1 MSAPDNAKL
10 QANFKWER
18 DGSMINVYA
27 TNQKEFEE
35 LLTTIQDTAALF
47 LSVEQTL
54 KGLARMNGS
63 VVTSAPAAQSTPS
76 APSAPAA
83 SQNCS
88 HGPMIPM
95 SGVNARGPWSGLKCS
110 APQGTKPRCEPIY
123 FKA

>member
-54 KGLARMNGS
+54 KGLARMNGTPVAAPS
-63 VVTSAPAAQSTPS
+63 QPQVVSAPAPS
-76 APSAPAA
+76 AGEAPSCA
-83 SQNCS
+83 
-88 HGPMIPM
+88 HGQMVFM
-95 SGVNARGPWSGLKCS
+95 KGVNARGPWSGYKCP
-110 APQGTKPRCEPIY
+110 APNGTPGKCQTI
-123 FKA
+123 FNKG

>member
-54 KGLARMNGS
+54 KGLARMNGTPVAAPSQPQAVS
-63 VVTSAPAAQSTPS
+63 VP
-76 APSAPAA
+76 APSAGEAPSCA
-83 SQNCS
+83 
-88 HGPMIPM
+88 HGQMVFM
-95 SGVNARGPWSGLKCS
+95 KGVNARGPWSGYKCP
-110 APQGTKPRCEPIY
+110 APNGTPGKCQTI
-123 FKA
+123 FNKG